1 MVSSPRD
8 FEWIASEPSRNPHLV
23 SASGHK
29 LKHCG
34 EQSMPMKLH
43 DGRKIWIAFLVCEVN
58 GPIMSVGKHVVVSCD
73 TKKLERWWT
82 GFEPTASWNAGSTQE
97 T

>member
-1 MVSSPRD
+1 MVCSPRD
-8 FEWIASEPSRNPHLV
+8 FEWIASEPSRNHHLV

-34 EQSMPMKLH
+34 GQSMPMKLH

-58 GPIMSVGKHVVVSCD
+58 GPIMSVGKFC
-73 TKKLERWWT
+73 TKGNDRCATFTTRGGVL
-82 GFEPTASWNAGSTQE
+82 
-97 T
+97 